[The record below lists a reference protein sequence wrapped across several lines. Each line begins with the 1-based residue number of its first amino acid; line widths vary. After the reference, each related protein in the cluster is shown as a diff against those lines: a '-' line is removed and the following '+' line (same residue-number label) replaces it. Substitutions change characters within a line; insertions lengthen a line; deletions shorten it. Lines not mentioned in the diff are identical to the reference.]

1 MCIFIFMLICI
12 FDFIVYAGVVMCI
25 FIFMLI
31 LIFDFIVECYRHIV
45 YVYVSSMINVIFCVK
60 QH

>member
-1 MCIFIFMLICI
+1 
-12 FDFIVYAGVVMCI
+12 MCI

-45 YVYVSSMINVIFCVK
+45 YVCVINDQCDFCVK